1 MSWNFQSNGRVE
13 QLHLQIIIMVSYH
26 RVFSLRSVLSDA
38 KNLVELP
45 SLDGSPA
52 IEILRVDR
60 ASLSNIPESLC
71 ETSPRLK
78 SL

>member
-1 MSWNFQSNGRVE
+1 MTTFAGLSF
-13 QLHLQIIIMVSYH
+13 
-26 RVFSLRSVLSDA
+26 SVLSDA

-45 SLDGSPA
+45 NFDGSPA

-60 ASLSNIPESLC
+60 ASLTTIPDGIC
-71 ETSPRLK
+71 QTSPRLK